1 MAFNVTGLTNYVNQN
16 TGLIRKAIAV
26 GNTAQRITIQPNIK
40 HSATVNTVSEG
51 IVLQAGSCGFNPAG
65 TTTLS
70 QRTLTVDAIKLNE
83 TMCLKD
89 LEKTFLS
96 LSMNAGS
103 YNTEL
108 PLEEVFI
115 NSKLDAVKKIKEM
128 MLWQADKATGSGNLA
143 LSNGFLKMFDA
154 EITSAPRL
162 GSYTIA
168 TLAANII
175 DIVDEMVAKIPEDLL
190 AESDLTLFVS
200 PSTFRTYTKALRDAN
215 LYNYPSLANGTTPE
229 EIVIPSTNVT
239 MVATVGLVGKNVM
252 VLSNASNLV
261 MGTDLVS
268 DEDFMKVAYD
278 EFEDLLKINANFK
291 IGTQVQFIENVIY
304 YKGV

>member
-1 MAFNVTGLTNYVNQN
+1 MAFNITGLTNYVNQN

-26 GNTAQRITIQPNIK
+26 GNTAQRITLQPNIK

-51 IVLQAGSCGFNPAG
+51 IVLQAGYCGFNPQG
-65 TTTLS
+65 DTILS

-83 TMCLKD
+83 TVCLKD

-115 NSKLDAVKKIKEM
+115 NSKLDAVKKIKET
-128 MLWQADKATGSGNLA
+128 MLWQGDKAGTGNLS
-143 LSNGFLKMFDA
+143 LTNGFLKMFDA

-175 DIVDEMVAKIPEDLL
+175 DIVDEMVAKIPEDLMT
-190 AESDLTLFVS
+190 ESDLTLFVS

-215 LYNYPSLANGTTPE
+215 LYNYSALPNGSSSDE
-229 EIVIPSTNVT
+229 LIIPSTNVT
-239 MVATVGLVGKNVM
+239 MVSTVGLVGKNVM

-278 EFEDLLKINANFK
+278 EFEELLKINANFK

>member
-1 MAFNVTGLTNYVNQN
+1 MAFNITGLTNYVNQN

-26 GNTAQRITIQPNIK
+26 GNTAQRITLQPNIK

-51 IVLQAGSCGFNPAG
+51 IVLQAGYCGFNPQG
-65 TTTLS
+65 DTILS

-83 TMCLKD
+83 TVCLKD

-115 NSKLDAVKKIKEM
+115 NSKLDAVKKIKET
-128 MLWQADKATGSGNLA
+128 MLWQGDKAGTGNLS
-143 LSNGFLKMFDA
+143 LTNGFLKMFDA

-175 DIVDEMVAKIPEDLL
+175 DIVDEMVAKIPEDLMT
-190 AESDLTLFVS
+190 ESDLTLFVS

-215 LYNYPSLANGTTPE
+215 LYNYSALPNGSSSDE
-229 EIVIPSTNVT
+229 LIIPSTNVT
-239 MVATVGLVGKNVM
+239 MVSTVGLVGKNVM

-268 DEDFMKVAYD
+268 DEDFMIVAYD
-278 EFEDLLKINANFK
+278 EFEELLKINANFK